1 MNNPFALWTS
11 MIDAGRMM
19 SETAGASNAVIASR
33 SGTIAEAAYNPLAAD
48 HHELARMVSEKSTAF
63 ARAGQSLANDWSGM
77 QGDLLAQAQALGS
90 IWLGGFASPRAA
102 GAIIARSQRINERA
116 IASGIRALRP
126 IHATA
131 TANKRRLK
139 V

>member
-19 SETAGASNAVIASR
+19 SETADASNAVISSR
-33 SGTIAEAAYNPLAAD
+33 SGMIAEAAYNPLAAD
-48 HHELARMVSEKSTAF
+48 HRELARMVSEKSTAF
-63 ARAGQSLANDWSGM
+63 ARASQSLANDWSGM
-77 QGDLLAQAQALGS
+77 QGDLFAQAQALGS
-90 IWLGGFASPRAA
+90 MWLGFASPRAA

>member
-19 SETAGASNAVIASR
+19 SETADAANAVIASR
-33 SGTIAEAAYNPLAAD
+33 SGTIAEAAYNPLGAD
-48 HHELARMVSEKSTAF
+48 HRELGRMVSEKSTAF
-63 ARAGQSLANDWSGM
+63 ARAGQSLANDWNGM
-77 QGDLLAQAQALGS
+77 QGELLAQAQALGS
-90 IWLGGFASPRAA
+90 MWLSGFASPRAA

-116 IASGIRALRP
+116 IASGVRALRP

-131 TANKRRLK
+131 TANKKRLK

>member
-1 MNNPFALWTS
+1 MNNPFALWAS

-19 SETAGASNAVIASR
+19 SETADASNAVIASR

-48 HHELARMVSEKSTAF
+48 HRELARMVSEKSTAF
-63 ARAGQSLANDWSGM
+63 ARAGQSLANDWSGL
-77 QGDLLAQAQALGS
+77 QGELFAQAQALGS
-90 IWLGGFASPRAA
+90 MWLGGFASPRAA
-102 GAIIARSQRINERA
+102 ESIIARSQRINERA

-139 V
+139 G